1 MDEKTKDYLDYIN
14 LSPTSNAK
22 DIEEYSETLEYC
34 LKKDDILNIA
44 VSGTYGSGKSSFIKT
59 FFSKKEDYKT
69 ITISLGNYEKNKTK
83 KKKNMENEYYQ
94 SIEKSILQ
102 QLLYQVD
109 ESDVPLSRFKR
120 INKYSK
126 RKLFLKSS
134 IFIILFFLLLV
145 ILFPSCID
153 KLKNNFNVIKDF
165 LSFVPNIKLLKINF
179 KSNEI
184 ITIIL
189 FLCSLGF
196 LIFTFYKIV
205 EFLKNKIS
213 IRKFKFK
220 DAEIEIN
227 NKSESIFNKYLDEII
242 YFFQSTNFNVVI
254 IEDLDRFEDSTF
266 IIQKLKE
273 LNQLINSSTKIDT
286 MVKFIFAIKDDFFT
300 DPKERTKFFD
310 KIIPIIPISSH
321 TNSNEIIWEKFE
333 KIYGKKDKYGDITK
347 KFIDDISIFVDDM
360 RIINN
365 IISEFIIYHD
375 KFIKKNLDDRKLFT
389 MIMYKNLYPKEYSE
403 LLLGNGTIPKTFKN
417 INSNINIQLKNINGE
432 IELLKKDK
440 TIIQNE
446 KLHNTSELKHALISS
461 LVNYK
466 ESFNNQF
473 LYFDNQRVEISEFL
487 NDDFDINR
495 FNNEKVTFK
504 TNNYYGT
511 NLDENKVFEFF
522 DGKANFIKRL
532 EALDKTKEKKL
543 EELQSEIE
551 IKDQEIKNIREKE
564 LNELI
569 SVYGISN
576 FIDSE
581 NDFEKFTLSRGY
593 ITDDYDDYI
602 SIFKEGNLTNSDMK
616 FIKSVKKNEKLEY
629 SYHLEKLEEIISRL
643 NPMDFSNIN
652 VLNIDLIDF
661 LIKNKNRYMKELEKI
676 ILLFIQINDENY
688 KFIEQYE
695 NIGKNFEYFAK
706 QLIMKSSNLWQ
717 YLYDNK
723 LGNEKYIDQW
733 ILRYLNL
740 PNSFKNVDE
749 QFNDYINNHKDFF
762 KIAPKEQ
769 MLKYFESLKKLDI
782 KFNNLD
788 YNTDIELLNEVY
800 KNNLYELNIHMI
812 TILLKQFNIKYD
824 DVSQKLITTIYENSD
839 LELMKAYIE
848 ENFSEFFNNCYL
860 KIEKL
865 NDIDKSLIEILNSS
879 YTSLE
884 EKEKIIEKE
893 EIEFE
898 RIDLIDDSLHNLL
911 IKNNKV
917 KYNLN
922 NVLELYKKSGEL
934 TVEIINIINS
944 NKLNFDELL
953 QVSDNEFVKQFEY
966 DFSINNNISINIYE
980 EIIKK
985 LNVIDNFDNDELES
999 NRLRILIDNDI
1010 IEFNESNYD
1019 FIKENYPDL
1028 IYKFI
1033 NSHKEKFKENIE
1045 NFDVSNINLLTSIEI
1060 DSNLKQYLIDEKI
1073 VNLLD
1078 LNEDDLYYLLIND
1091 IVYTD
1096 NDEVDKKVIESS
1108 LDTEKKIKYLFKNR
1122 ARLEINKLLE
1132 YINLLGKYYSSIG
1145 SNWYTAN
1152 IDYSSEMMALLEML
1166 KTNNLI
1172 SSYKIGKN
1180 KNIIVYN
1187 KR

>member
-1 MDEKTKDYLDYIN
+1 M
-14 LSPTSNAK
+14 
-22 DIEEYSETLEYC
+22 
-34 LKKDDILNIA
+34 
-44 VSGTYGSGKSSFIKT
+44 
-59 FFSKKEDYKT
+59 
-69 ITISLGNYEKNKTK
+69 
-83 KKKNMENEYYQ
+83 
-94 SIEKSILQ
+94 
-102 QLLYQVD
+102 
-109 ESDVPLSRFKR
+109 
-120 INKYSK
+120 
-126 RKLFLKSS
+126 
-134 IFIILFFLLLV
+134 
-145 ILFPSCID
+145 
-153 KLKNNFNVIKDF
+153 
-165 LSFVPNIKLLKINF
+165 
-179 KSNEI
+179 
-184 ITIIL
+184 

-213 IRKFKFK
+213 ISKFKFK

-286 MVKFIFAIKDDFFT
+286 IVKFIFAIKDDFFT

-333 KIYGKKDKYGDITK
+333 KIYGKRDEYGNINK

-375 KFIKKNLDDRKLFT
+375 KFINKNLDDKKLFA
-389 MIMYKNLYPKEYSE
+389 MIIYKNLYPKEYSE
-403 LLLGNGTIPKTFKN
+403 LLLGKGTIPTTFRN
-417 INSNINIQLKNINGE
+417 INSNINIQLKNINEE
-432 IELLKKDK
+432 IESLKMDK
-440 TIIQNE
+440 IIIQNE
-446 KLHNTSELKHALISS
+446 KLHNISELKRALIAS
-461 LVNYK
+461 LVNYE

-473 LYFDNQRVEISEFL
+473 LYFDNKRIEISEFL
-487 NDDFDINR
+487 KDDFDINR

-504 TNNYYGT
+504 INSYYDNT
-511 NLDENKVFEFF
+511 NLDEDKVFEFF
-522 DGKANFIKRL
+522 DGKANFVKRL
-532 EALDKTKEKKL
+532 EGLDKTKEKRL
-543 EELQSEIE
+543 EELQTEIE
-551 IKDQEIKNIREKE
+551 LKNQEIRNIREKE
-564 LNELI
+564 LNELT
-569 SVYGISN
+569 SVYGINN

-616 FIKSVKKNEKLEY
+616 FIKAVKKNEKLEY
-629 SYHLEKLEEIISRL
+629 SYHLEKFEEIITRL
-643 NPMDFSNIN
+643 NPIDFSNIN

-661 LIKNKNRYMKELEKI
+661 IIKNKNIYMKEFEKI
-676 ILLFIQINDENY
+676 VLLFIQIDDENY

-695 NIGKNFEYFAK
+695 SVGKNFEYFAK
-706 QLIMKSSNLWQ
+706 QIIMKSNNLWQ

-723 LGNEKYIDQW
+723 LGNEKYIDKW

-740 PNSFKNVDE
+740 PNSVKNVDE
-749 QFNDYINNHKDFF
+749 QFNDYINNHKTFLN
-762 KIAPKEQ
+762 IAPKDQ
-769 MLKYFESLKKLDI
+769 MLKYFESLKILNI

-788 YNTDIELLNEVY
+788 YNTDNELLNEVY
-800 KNNLYELNIHMI
+800 KNNLYELNVHMI

-824 DVSQKLITTIYENSD
+824 DISQRLITTIYENSD
-839 LELMKAYIE
+839 LGLMKAYIE

-860 KIEKL
+860 KIEKH
-865 NDIDKSLIEILNSS
+865 NDIDKSLIENLNSS

-893 EIEFE
+893 EIEFGQ
-898 RIDLIDDSLHNLL
+898 IDLIDDSLYNLL

-922 NVLELYKKSGEL
+922 NVLELYKKSGKL
-934 TVEIINIINS
+934 TVEIINMINS

-953 QVSDNEFVKQFEY
+953 QISDNEVVKQFEY
-966 DFSINNNISINIYE
+966 DFSINNNISINIYD

-985 LNVIDNFDNDELES
+985 FGVIDNFDSDELES
-999 NRLRILIDNDI
+999 NRLRILIDNNI
-1010 IEFNESNYD
+1010 IEFNESNYKY
-1019 FIKENYPDL
+1019 IKENYMDL
-1028 IYKFI
+1028 ICKFI
-1033 NSHKEKFKENIE
+1033 NTNKEKFKKNIDI
-1045 NFDVSNINLLTSIEI
+1045 FDISNINLLTSNEI
-1060 DSNLKQYLIDEKI
+1060 DSSLKQYLIDEKI

-1091 IVYTD
+1091 IIYTN
-1096 NDEVDKKVIESS
+1096 NDEVDKKLIGSS
-1108 LDTEKKIKYLFKNR
+1108 LYTEQKIKYLFKIR
-1122 ARLEINKLLE
+1122 ANIEINKLLE
-1132 YINLLGKYYSSIG
+1132 YINQLGGYYSSIG

-1152 IDYSSEMMALLEML
+1152 IDYSSEMMALLEIL
-1166 KTNNLI
+1166 KINNLI
-1172 SSYKIGKN
+1172 SSYKVGKN
-1180 KNIIVYN
+1180 KNIIIYN